1 MKFPMSTCA
10 TPMALPSAGATRR
23 CRHRY
28 RPSMPTIPTS
38 RGRKRFMAKRS
49 DRNLLVGLD
58 IGTSKVVAIVGE
70 IKADGVL
77 ESIGS
82 HPSRGL
88 KKGVVVNI
96 ESTVQ
101 SIQRA
106 VEEAELM
113 AGCEI
118 HSVYAGIAGSHVRS
132 LNSHGIVAIKDKEV
146 VQGDVERVID
156 AAKAVAIPADQKILH
171 VLPQEYIIDSQ
182 EGIRDPIG
190 MSGVRLEAKV
200 HIVTGADSA
209 AQNIVKCVQRCGLS
223 VDDIVLE
230 QLASSYAVLTEDE
243 KDLGVCVVDIGGG
256 TTDIAV
262 FGGGAIRHTAVIPI
276 AGDQVT
282 NDIAVSMRTPTQYA
296 EDIKIKY
303 ACALSQLA
311 NPDESIEVPGL
322 GERPARRLARQTLAE
337 VVEPRYEELFNLIRE
352 ELRRSGYEEVI
363 AAGLVLTGGSAR
375 MEGAIELAEEVFHM
389 PVRLGAPQYVKGLN
403 DVVSNPI
410 HATGVGL
417 LLYAKNNLEVRRTE
431 GPLLSGGMKSI
442 FERMKAWFQGNF

>member
-1 MKFPMSTCA
+1 
-10 TPMALPSAGATRR
+10 
-23 CRHRY
+23 
-28 RPSMPTIPTS
+28 
-38 RGRKRFMAKRS
+38 MAKRS
-49 DRNLLVGLD
+49 DRNLVVGLD

-70 IKADGVL
+70 IKSDGAL
-77 ESIGS
+77 EIIGIGS

-171 VLPQEYIIDSQ
+171 VLPQEYIIDAQ

-209 AQNIVKCVQRCGLS
+209 AQNIVKCVQRCGLA

-262 FGGGAIRHTAVIPI
+262 FGNGAIRHTAVIPI

-311 NPDESIEVPGL
+311 NPDETIEVPSVGD
-322 GERPARRLARQTLAE
+322 RPPRRLARQTLAE
-337 VVEPRYEELFNLIRE
+337 IVEPRYEELFGLIRD
-352 ELRRSGYEEVI
+352 ELRR
-363 AAGLVLTGGSAR
+363 AGLEEAVATGIVLTGGSAK
-375 MEGAIELAEEVFHM
+375 MEGAVELAEEVFHM
-389 PVRLGAPQYVKGLN
+389 PVRLGVPQYVSGLV

-417 LLYAKNNLEVRRTE
+417 LLYAKSTIDVRHTDA
-431 GPLLSGGMKSI
+431 PLLAGGMKSI
-442 FERMKAWFQGNF
+442 FDRMKAWFQGNF

>member
-1 MKFPMSTCA
+1 
-10 TPMALPSAGATRR
+10 
-23 CRHRY
+23 
-28 RPSMPTIPTS
+28 
-38 RGRKRFMAKRS
+38 MAKRS
-49 DRNLLVGLD
+49 DRNLIVGLD

-70 IKADGVL
+70 LKPDGEL
-77 ESIGS
+77 EIIGLGS

-171 VLPQEYIIDSQ
+171 VLPQEYVIDAQ

-200 HIVTGADSA
+200 HIVTGADSS
-209 AQNIVKCVQRCGLS
+209 AQNIVKCVQRCGLA

-243 KDLGVCVVDIGGG
+243 KDLGVCIVDIGGG

-311 NPDESIEVPGL
+311 NPDETIEVPSVGD
-322 GERPARRLARQTLAE
+322 RPPRRLARQTLAE
-337 VVEPRYEELFNLIRE
+337 IVEPRYEELFGLIRD
-352 ELRRSGYEEVI
+352 ELRRSGFEESV
-363 AAGLVLTGGSAR
+363 AAGIVLTGGSSK

-389 PVRLGAPQYVKGLN
+389 PVRLGLPQYVSGLV

-417 LLYAKNNLEVRRTE
+417 LLYAKNNIDVQRNEA
-431 GPLLSGGMKSI
+431 PLLSGGVKSVL
-442 FERMKAWFQGNF
+442 ERMKAWFQGNF